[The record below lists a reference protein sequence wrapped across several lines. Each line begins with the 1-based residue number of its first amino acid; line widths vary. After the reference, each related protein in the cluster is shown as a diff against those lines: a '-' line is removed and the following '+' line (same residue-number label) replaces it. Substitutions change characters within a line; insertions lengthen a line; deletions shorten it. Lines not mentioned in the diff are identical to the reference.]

1 MDLRL
6 IDAEGG
12 VPRSNHNTFV
22 FMPDATEMVVPYWI
36 FKIVYIGL
44 NIFPA

>member
-6 IDAEGG
+6 IDAEGT
-12 VPRSNHNTFV
+12 VPRSNHSTFV
-22 FMPDATEMVVPYWI
+22 FMPNATEMGVPYYM
-36 FKIVYIGL
+36 FKIVHIGL